1 MLFYSSSREP
11 STITLLAGSLLHIF
25 FSLPN
30 TIKKG
35 IEQLALFYFF
45 EAPFK
50 LFFISIFYMVTNLQP
65 IQKRDS
71 KIKRR
76 KKIILQMSSG
86 NQSDDNL
93 SFQKSHTT
101 NISHPVLRMRKY
113 SFDTQKSTIRIL
125 LLKHSNIYLMYWF
138 SLTAYYIFM

>member
-25 FSLPN
+25 FSLPH
-30 TIKKG
+30 TIKND
-35 IEQLALFYFF
+35 IEQLVLLYFF

-65 IQKRDS
+65 TPEEGQQNK
-71 KIKRR
+71 KK

-93 SFQKSHTT
+93 SF
-101 NISHPVLRMRKY
+101 
-113 SFDTQKSTIRIL
+113 
-125 LLKHSNIYLMYWF
+125 
-138 SLTAYYIFM
+138 